1 MEVSLLIFQCCDTYH
16 KTNNPGREI
25 FSGETEMY
33 HAAKRI

>member
-16 KTNNPGREI
+16 NPNNPGRGI

-33 HAAKRI
+33 PAANCR